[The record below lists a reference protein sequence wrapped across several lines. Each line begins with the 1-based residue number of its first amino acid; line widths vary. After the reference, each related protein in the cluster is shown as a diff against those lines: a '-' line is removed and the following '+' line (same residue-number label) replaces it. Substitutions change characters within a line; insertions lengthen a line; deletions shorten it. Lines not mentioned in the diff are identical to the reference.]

1 MITLSPDGSTVT
13 TSVDFNNLVTAYGA
27 VQFVNTPPQSGAPA
41 ASYPACPAENSTF
54 LGSSTL
60 PPTPV
65 DAACQCMEAS
75 LSCQFNPQTS
85 DITGILADLLNTAC
99 GLVGDCSAIAGNG
112 QSGTYGLVSACDPC
126 KLTLSA

>member
-1 MITLSPDGSTVT
+1 MITLSPDGSTVIP
-13 TSVDFNNLVTAYGA
+13 SADFTNLLTAYGA
-27 VQFVNTPPQSGAPA
+27 VQFLDTPPQGSAPP

-65 DAACQCMEAS
+65 DAACQCMEAK

-85 DITGILADLLNTAC
+85 NISAILGDLLNTAC
-99 GLVGDCSAIAGNG
+99 GLVGDCSAISSNG
-112 QSGTYGLVSACDPC
+112 QNGTYGLVSACDPC